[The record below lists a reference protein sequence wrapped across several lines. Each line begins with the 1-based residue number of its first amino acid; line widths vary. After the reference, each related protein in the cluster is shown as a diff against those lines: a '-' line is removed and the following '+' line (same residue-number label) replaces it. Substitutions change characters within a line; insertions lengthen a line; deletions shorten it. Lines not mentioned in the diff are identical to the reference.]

1 MQAISEMKPSEF
13 DITVLGEQSRAF
25 VRFLNALPLKAILVK
40 ANGDVVYLNPPA
52 EQLFK
57 PLLENSH
64 GLKWPDFK
72 PEEQTAFWEM
82 PSPQGETRYEFD
94 NYPIIL
100 DSQKL
105 NCLIPGGNQ
114 TWKNSHR
121 SSGEVFSNLFE
132 QTNDGIV
139 ICDHDLKLI
148 EWNKGMERISG
159 YSAGEVI
166 GMPLGD
172 FIKKFSINQED
183 PIQVSHIM
191 GGSFSDLLQRMNDSR
206 KLAEIEL
213 EIRDKFGKKHIAQ
226 YRMFPVFW
234 DGNVFPGAVIRDITE
249 IKMTEDSLRA
259 SEIRFRALVEA
270 MGEGAIALDLD
281 LNIVFSN
288 PVANTMYGAD
298 PGYLLGKNV
307 RNFIDKKY
315 DQFLRLQSERI
326 LNGISSSYEL
336 ELSDFRGNIH
346 ALRVTSSPW
355 RGIDQ
360 EIKGSIIVFSDI
372 TEQKVEEERLRF
384 TSTHDEITGLFNR
397 NYYEEEKARLLAG
410 RRYPVSAVIID
421 MDEFKKVNDTLGH
434 GVGDMLLKE
443 FGSISRRVFRGED
456 VVARIGGDEFAIL
469 LPETDRLTA
478 RAVVER
484 LQEAVARHN
493 AVNPELRILF
503 SVGTGTAN
511 SPQELEDAIRRA
523 DNRMYR
529 EKKQKKKNDELI

>member
-1 MQAISEMKPSEF
+1 MSEMNPSEF
-13 DITVLGEQSRAF
+13 DNTVLGEQSRAF
-25 VRFLNALPLKAILVK
+25 ARFLHALPLEAILIK
-40 ANGDVVYLNPPA
+40 ANGEMVYLNPPA
-52 EQLFK
+52 EEFFK
-57 PLLENSH
+57 PFKINLQS
-64 GLKWPDFK
+64 LKWPDFK

-82 PSPQGETRYEFD
+82 PSPQAETRYKFD

-114 TWKNSHR
+114 AWKNSHR

-148 EWNKGMERISG
+148 EWNKGMERITG
-159 YSAGEVI
+159 YSAEEVI
-166 GMPLGD
+166 GMPFGD
-172 FIKKFSINQED
+172 FLEKVAPNFSDPILARHLLQGKFSELMLLINEE
-183 PIQVSHIM
+183 
-191 GGSFSDLLQRMNDSR
+191 LQFT
-206 KLAEIEL
+206 EIEV
-213 EIRDKFGKKHIAQ
+213 EFRNKFGKKHIAQ
-226 YRMFPVFW
+226 YRMFPVFC

-249 IKMTEDSLRA
+249 IKMTEETLRA

-281 LNIVFSN
+281 LNIIFSN
-288 PVANTMYGAD
+288 PVANSMYGAE
-298 PGYLLGKNV
+298 PGHLLGKNV

-315 DQFLRLQSERI
+315 DQFLQLQSERI
-326 LNGISSSYEL
+326 LNGISSSFEL
-336 ELSDFRGNIH
+336 ELADFRGNIH
-346 ALRVTSSPW
+346 ILRVTSSPW

-360 EIKGSIIVFSDI
+360 KINGSIIVFSNI
-372 TEQKVEEERLRF
+372 TEQKIEEERLRF

-397 NYYEEEKARLLAG
+397 NYYEEEKNRLLAG

-434 GVGDMLLKE
+434 GEGDMLLKE

-478 RAVVER
+478 RAVVDR

-493 AVNPELRILF
+493 AVNPERRILF

-529 EKKQKKKNDELI
+529 EKKQKKKNNELV